1 MACTTP
7 GGRILTHVSTARRRL
22 RVFGASLA
30 LATVAVFGATA
41 VVSAYTPPG
50 SVLSVTQG
58 CSSVQPGGSCQ
69 VQFQLKDAN
78 GNPVCD
84 ATVTFST
91 SGVTGST
98 VSPASA
104 TTNCNT
110 GDVLATFTAGSG
122 CGTATVTA
130 SSPPASAQTTIN
142 VPCPVATLPNT
153 STLPPS
159 TPMWLP
165 GLVAIAL
172 LTVIG
177 GGLAL
182 RRMRL
187 TS

>member
-1 MACTTP
+1 LTTS
-7 GGRILTHVSTARRRL
+7 STAPRRL
-22 RVFGASLA
+22 RLFGASLA
-30 LATVAVFGATA
+30 LAAVAVLGGTA

-50 SVLSVTQG
+50 SVLSATSS
-58 CSSVQPGGSCQ
+58 CSTANPGASCNLT
-69 VQFQLKDAN
+69 FQLKDAN

-98 VSPASA
+98 VTPASA
-104 TTNCNT
+104 TTDCNT
-110 GDVLATFTAGSG
+110 GGVAAVFTAGSG

-130 SSPPASAQTTIN
+130 SSPPASTQITIN
-142 VPCPVATLPNT
+142 VPCAGITLPNT

-165 GLVAIAL
+165 GIVALALALVA
-172 LTVIG
+172 G
-177 GGLAL
+177 CGLAL
-182 RRMRL
+182 RRMRV